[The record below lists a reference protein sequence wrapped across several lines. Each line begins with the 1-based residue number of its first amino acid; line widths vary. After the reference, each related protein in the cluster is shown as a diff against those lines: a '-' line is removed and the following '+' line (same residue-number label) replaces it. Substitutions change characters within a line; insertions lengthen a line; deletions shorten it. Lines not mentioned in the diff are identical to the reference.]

1 MQKTGGSDLTTG
13 KNIWTVFPV
22 APKCTRFP
30 LRVWPLS
37 SVHTASSSAVLWQN
51 SFIPRSQSSYQPA
64 PFRQQQHIPVLLLLS
79 SSFSSL
85 SSVLLFLFF
94 SYSISLPPTNPRGL
108 AGKPNWF
115 NYIVLIRG
123 SCLRIEGNC
132 TAECTVFSSPNGR
145 LGKWRQVQIYPCR
158 LQRPQPEEAWN

>member
-1 MQKTGGSDLTTG
+1 MQKKG
-13 KNIWTVFPV
+13 K
-22 APKCTRFP
+22 
-30 LRVWPLS
+30 WPHNGQKYL
-37 SVHTASSSAVLWQN
+37 N
-51 SFIPRSQSSYQPA
+51 
-64 PFRQQQHIPVLLLLS
+64 
-79 SSFSSL
+79 SFSSGAKRYAFSALYSTAELCSHCFLICSSMAKLFHPSVPKQL
-85 SSVLLFLFF
+85 SACAVSPTATQSRALALLVLFLFLLFLFL

-132 TAECTVFSSPNGR
+132 TTECTVFSSPNGR